1 MNINVNSDVFE
12 EMFSIENIKKT
23 YDSDITS
30 FYLRGIDRLNKFHFD
45 KDKDRQ
51 FKIIYDKCNNGTY
64 KYSPY
69 LQKLVIRGKDRFPR
83 EIAIA
88 TIRDRIVLSLLK
100 KLIYRYFP
108 ECINNKMPN
117 EYIRETIKICNN
129 PKYRDCYIFKTDIE
143 SFYDNIVH
151 KELIR
156 ILSEKITAK
165 REAILIKRAIETLTL
180 PIIHKKEELK
190 SNKRT
195 RGVPQGLAISNILA
209 NIYLHKSDT
218 IFNNNSLFYRR
229 YVDDMLFIVKKEDES
244 KINSVVENELE
255 PLGLKIHKND
265 DKTCFV
271 PITDSFDYL
280 GYSITMPVVSIKK
293 KNVEKY
299 ISSISSL
306 FSLYNNY
313 GAKIYNTDD
322 EELAIRLFIDDVN
335 EKITGSLSENR
346 RYGWIF
352 YFLEMNDLK
361 LLYTID
367 IIIRDKFCSRIKNK
381 KAATIITSSIKKLVK
396 AYYHAKYCQ
405 KCGYI
410 NNYDLYDSISKKLQF
425 LLDRGFIKK
434 DEENTLSAQEIENR
448 FKIAVKKRLSGLEAD
463 IGETS

>member
-1 MNINVNSDVFE
+1 MSDKVGLDIFE
-12 EMFSIENIKKT
+12 KIFSIENIKNT

-45 KDKDRQ
+45 KDKDNQ
-51 FKIIYDKCNNGTY
+51 FKIIHDKCTDGTY

-69 LQKLVIRGKDRFPR
+69 LQKLVIRGKDRLPR
-83 EIAIA
+83 EISIA

-100 KLIYRYFP
+100 ELIYHYFP
-108 ECINNKMPN
+108 ACINKKLPN
-117 EYIRETIKICNN
+117 EYIRETLKNCKK
-129 PKYRDCYIFKTDIE
+129 PEYKDYYIFKTDIE

-156 ILSEKITAK
+156 IISEKISTK
-165 REAILIKRAIETLTL
+165 REITLIRRAIETAAV
-180 PIIHKKEELK
+180 PIVHKKEDLK
-190 SNKRT
+190 NNKRT
-195 RGVPQGLAISNILA
+195 KGVPQGLAISNILA

-218 IFNNNSLFYRR
+218 IFDNNSLFYLR
-229 YVDDMLFIVKKEDES
+229 YVDDMLFIVKKEDEEVIS
-244 KINSVVENELE
+244 SIVEKELE
-255 PLGLKIHKND
+255 TLGLSIHKND

-271 PITDSFDYL
+271 PIDGAFDYL
-280 GYSITMPVVSIKK
+280 GYSIKMPVVSIKK
-293 KNVEKY
+293 RNIEKY
-299 ISSISSL
+299 LSSLSSL
-306 FSLYNNY
+306 FSVYNNY

-322 EELAIRLFIDDVN
+322 EDLALRLFIDDVN

-367 IIIRDKFCSRIKNK
+367 LIIADKFCGRLKNK
-381 KAATIITSSIKKLVK
+381 KASKIITSSIKKLTR
-396 AYYHAKYCQ
+396 AYYHARYCQ

-410 NNYDLYDSISKKLQF
+410 NNYDLYDSLSKKLQF
-425 LLDRGFIKK
+425 LLERGFIKK
-434 DEENTLSAQEIENR
+434 GEENTLSPQEIENR
-448 FKIAVKKRLSGLEAD
+448 FKVAVKKRLSGLEAD